1 MEQGMDGSGVVIIGG
16 GVMGCA
22 VAASLR
28 QADPDRAVVV
38 VERDPTYRQA
48 SSALSASSI
57 RRQFSQPVNMAIGA
71 YGYAFLKDAARH
83 LAVDGDMP
91 EIGLRDGGYLFL
103 APASAVPVMR
113 AVHTLQ
119 RAHGVEAALLEP
131 DALAARFPWLST
143 ENIALGSLGL
153 AGEGWFD
160 GYGLLQAFRRR
171 AIADGAR
178 FVHGEAVGFARSPE
192 RVEAVRL
199 ADGTTLACTDLV
211 VAAGPWSGK
220 VGAMLDIDIPVRGRR
235 RSVFVLDTPDPL
247 EPCPLLIDPSGFWLR
262 PEGRYYLAGMS
273 PLPGEEDPDDLPLE
287 VDHES
292 FEARLWPA
300 LAERIPSLERLK
312 VMSSWAGY
320 YEMNTV
326 DHNGLVGRWPDVGN
340 LWVATGFSGH
350 GIQQAPA
357 VGRGMAELMVHGA
370 FRSLDLSDLSPQRL
384 ADGRPL
390 IEQAVI

>member
-1 MEQGMDGSGVVIIGG
+1 METSRVVVVGG

-28 QADPDRAVVV
+28 RADPAREVVV

-71 YGYAFLKDAARH
+71 YGYAFLQDAARH
-83 LAVDGDMP
+83 LAVDGEMP
-91 EIGLRDGGYLFL
+91 DIGLRDGGYLFL
-103 APASAVPVMR
+103 APEAAVPVMR
-113 AVHTLQ
+113 AVHRLQ
-119 RAHGVEAALLEP
+119 RAHGVEVALLEP

-143 ENIALGSLGL
+143 DGIALGSLGL

-160 GYGLLQAFRRR
+160 GYGLLQAFRKR

-178 FVHGEAVGFARSPE
+178 FVQGEAVGFDRSGE
-192 RVEAVRL
+192 RVLAVRL
-199 ADGTTLACTDLV
+199 ADGATLACAELV
-211 VAAGPWSGK
+211 VAAGPWSGRI
-220 VGAMLDIDIPVRGRR
+220 GAMLEIDIPVRGKR

-247 EPCPLLIDPSGFWLR
+247 QPCPLLIDPSGFWLR
-262 PEGRYYLAGMS
+262 PDGRYYLAGMS
-273 PLPGEEDPDDLPLE
+273 PLAGGEDPDDLPLE

-292 FEARLWPA
+292 FEAKLWPA

-312 VMSSWAGY
+312 VTGSWAGY

-326 DHNGLVGRWPDVGN
+326 DHNGLVGRWPGIGN

-370 FRSLDLSDLSPQRL
+370 YRSLDLADLSPQRL
-384 ADGRPL
+384 AEGRPL
-390 IEQAVI
+390 VEQAVI